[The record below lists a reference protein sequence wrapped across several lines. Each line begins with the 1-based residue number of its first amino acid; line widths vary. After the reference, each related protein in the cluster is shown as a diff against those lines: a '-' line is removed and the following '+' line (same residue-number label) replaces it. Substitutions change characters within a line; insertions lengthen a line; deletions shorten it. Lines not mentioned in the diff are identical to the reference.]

1 MTVVR
6 RNEWFDLLN
15 IRYYEHLQKMFY
27 IEWTDI
33 LDIGGNV
40 LLETQVKVFKQNKK
54 NSTNDIKTEEDSNQ
68 TLFNES
74 IPPKSNILYVLT
86 LYHTTNTLL
95 IQGNLRANWVNE
107 EYPLLKTVIIKEKN
121 RNQAC

>member
-1 MTVVR
+1 
-6 RNEWFDLLN
+6 
-15 IRYYEHLQKMFY
+15 MFY
-27 IEWTDI
+27 IEWTNT
-33 LDIGGNV
+33 LDKGGYV
-40 LLETQVKVFKQNKK
+40 FLETQVKVFRKNSK
-54 NSTNDIKTEEDSNQ
+54 NSTKETKTEEDSNQ
-68 TLFNES
+68 TFNES
-74 IPPKSNILYVLT
+74 ISPKSNILYVLT